1 MCICSMTTQCC
12 INNWRHFSNEI
23 SYDVAQKEKN
33 KCEMPAVKL
42 AELKEKDD
50 DDDEN
55 ERKNT
60 WCKTN
65 SIEFK

>member
-1 MCICSMTTQCC
+1 
-12 INNWRHFSNEI
+12 
-23 SYDVAQKEKN
+23 
-33 KCEMPAVKL
+33 MPAVKL
-42 AELKEKDD
+42 AELKEKDDD

-65 SIEFK
+65 SIEFKWNSIKV

>member
-1 MCICSMTTQCC
+1 
-12 INNWRHFSNEI
+12 
-23 SYDVAQKEKN
+23 
-33 KCEMPAVKL
+33 MPAVKL
-42 AELKEKDD
+42 AELKEKDDD